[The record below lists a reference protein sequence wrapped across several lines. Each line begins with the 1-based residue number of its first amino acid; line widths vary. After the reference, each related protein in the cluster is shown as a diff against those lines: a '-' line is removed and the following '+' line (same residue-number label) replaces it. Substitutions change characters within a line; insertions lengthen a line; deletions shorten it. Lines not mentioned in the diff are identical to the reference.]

1 MATFR
6 LAQRSS
12 RERAVVF
19 AIAIIIGAVLGTG
32 LTVLLMPRA
41 TSFDACVSKEME
53 RQSELNALNAQRICA
68 QRHGIH

>member
-1 MATFR
+1 MATFP

-12 RERAVVF
+12 REWAVVF

-32 LTVLLMPRA
+32 LTILLMPRA
-41 TSFDACVSKEME
+41 TSFNACVSKEME
-53 RQSELNALNAQRICA
+53 RQSELNALNAQRICT